1 MEGLKT
7 KSSMRTNFLTMMIG
21 TSLIT
26 LFCICAIFLSIL
38 ATSEAEV
45 EKYRDTLIAEVER
58 TLKTETETAISVI
71 NTVYKRQQAG
81 ELTEEQAKTEAAN
94 LIRNLRYDNG
104 AGYFWVDTYEGV
116 NVVLLGR
123 ENTEGKSR
131 INATDPTGKQFI
143 KEMLE
148 NGKKSGGGG
157 ILI

>member
-71 NTVYKRQQAG
+71 NIVYKRQQAG
-81 ELTEEQAKTEAAN
+81 ELTEEH
-94 LIRNLRYDNG
+94 
-104 AGYFWVDTYEGV
+104 TYEGV

-148 NGKKSGGGG
+148 NGKKSGGGVY
-157 ILI
+157 